1 MERAIICL
9 IREPGRRR
17 APDPKALA
25 PFFLPDVS
33 SAVET
38 GRFQRAHGLVVSTLC
53 GRLLLLSSGRQ
64 AFLTLGRA
72 LDQPRNLM
80 AAAALVITSEAVA
93 IGVKPFPDE
102 FGLPRIELGYP
113 LSSFLWTYV
122 TIMIPMAWA
131 AGRFGACKCR
141 GLSRKQSR
149 KDGKYRGGNQ

>member
-1 MERAIICL
+1 M
-9 IREPGRRR
+9 
-17 APDPKALA
+17 
-25 PFFLPDVS
+25 
-33 SAVET
+33 
-38 GRFQRAHGLVVSTLC
+38 
-53 GRLLLLSSGRQ
+53 LSSGRQ
-64 AFLTLGRA
+64 AFLTLDRA

-80 AAAALVITSEAVA
+80 AAAALVITLEAVA
-93 IGVKPFPDE
+93 MGVKPFPDE